1 MKLKFNRDTKLWIPN
16 IGVFN
21 AGEIIET
28 KDNKIVK
35 KMLKSGYFNE
45 IKENKIIKK
54 GDEK

>member
-21 AGEIIET
+21 VGEIIET
-28 KDNKIVK
+28 KDDKIAK
-35 KMLKSGYFNE
+35 KMLKSGYFSE